1 MTIFRMKKIYYLLFV
16 SALVIFSSCQKP
28 EFIEPTAERQ
38 GITSLTAYF
47 TTGKFVDQQLA
58 KLDVTDESQ
67 DYFVIE
73 IPWFFPEETEDPT
86 TIYMSNLRIRAELA
100 PYCKID
106 PPLTILDLNQETRFT
121 YTNAQGESRPITIT
135 GKRTK
140 SKKCNLMTFAL
151 TVPYRIDGFIN
162 DETQEI
168 YLFTTDDING
178 FSAEATACSHASVQ
192 TDLTVKKNYN
202 NEQQVTV
209 VAQDGKTTRTYKIVK
224 KYPTKIPYGFREASV
239 RQLFN
244 FDAASRLGFP
254 TFSAELIKPSL
265 AFVQGYLVACLGN
278 GDAPVYMDGLTG
290 VKQGTIN
297 IGSAPAAAITSDEG
311 GNLILSNH
319 AEPTE
324 SVEIYRTKSVDTAPV
339 LFHSFKNETDVPVGY
354 HIKVHGNIDTDA
366 VIILTHEGVD
376 GVTATSKY
384 TRIVVSAGKVTA
396 TETMDVSGLGIGWGS
411 APTSAAKVVPVSNKF
426 QDGVMMSYYT
436 PYSSTDARC
445 SIKYVNGNGV
455 LAATLPVFEDADL
468 ASNHNSNVMDSKT
481 YNNAS
486 YLVHLVSSYFPNWS
500 CGPQLRVFDI
510 TSPTSIKDGTPV
522 LKNEALEYELPGSYI
537 TNYSAADVIMAPSAD
552 GFKVFIFYFDHHS
565 GIIGGYVADCIK
577 I

>member
-1 MTIFRMKKIYYLLFV
+1 MKKIFLLTIAALALF
-16 SALVIFSSCQKP
+16 SACQKP
-28 EFIEPTAERQ
+28 EYVEPTAERQ

-47 TTGKFVDQQLA
+47 TSGKYVDQA
-58 KLDVTDESQ
+58 MVKLEISDPNQ
-67 DYFVIE
+67 DMFVIPV
-73 IPWFFPEETEDPT
+73 PWFFPEESTDPT
-86 TIYMSNLRIRAELA
+86 TIYMSNVRVRAELA
-100 PYCKID
+100 PNCKIY
-106 PPLTILDLNQETRFT
+106 PPLTVLDLNLENQFT
-121 YTNAQGESRPITIT
+121 YTNAQGESRNIIIT

-140 SKKCNLMTFAL
+140 SAKCNLLTFAL
-151 TVPYRIDGFIN
+151 TEPYRVDGFIN
-162 DETQEI
+162 DETNEI
-168 YLFTTDDING
+168 YLFTTDDLKG
-178 FSAEATACSHASVQ
+178 FKAEAVACAHA
-192 TDLTVKKNYN
+192 TVETSLDIPKDYN
-202 NEQQVTV
+202 NDQEVTV
-209 VAQDGKTTRTYKIVK
+209 LAQDGKTSRTYKIQK
-224 KYPTKIPYGFREASV
+224 RYPNKIPYGFRSASV

-244 FDAASRLGFP
+244 FEPVSRLGFP
-254 TFSAELIKPSL
+254 EYTVTVYPSL
-265 AFVQGYLVACLGN
+265 AYLGGNVVVCHGN
-278 GDAPVYMDGLTG
+278 GNTPVYLDGLTG
-290 VKQGTIN
+290 VKAGEIN
-297 IGSAPAAAITSDEG
+297 LGSAVPAAVTSDEG

-426 QDGVMMSYYT
+426 QDGVMLSYYT
-436 PYSSTDARC
+436 PYTSTDTRC

-468 ASNHNSNVMDSKT
+468 ASNHNSNVMDAKT

>member
-1 MTIFRMKKIYYLLFV
+1 MKKIYLLLIAVLAVF
-16 SALVIFSSCQKP
+16 ASCQKP
-28 EFIEPTAERQ
+28 EYVEPTVERQ

-47 TTGKFVDQQLA
+47 TSGKYVDQAIA
-58 KLDVTDESQ
+58 KLEISDPDADRYE
-67 DYFVIE
+67 IP
-73 IPWFFPEETEDPT
+73 IPWFFPEESEDPT
-86 TIYMSNLRIRAELA
+86 TFYMTRLRVRAELA
-100 PYCKID
+100 TNCKID
-106 PPLTILDLNQETRFT
+106 PPLTILDLTQENRFT
-121 YTNAQGESRPITIT
+121 YTNAQGESRPIIIT

-140 SKKCNLMTFAL
+140 SAKCTLLSFNLTKPFR
-151 TVPYRIDGFIN
+151 VDGFVN
-162 DETQEI
+162 DETNEI
-168 YLFTTDDING
+168 YLFTTDDLKS
-178 FSAEATACSHASVQ
+178 FSAEATPCAHATVE
-192 TDLTVKKNYN
+192 TNLTVKKNYN

-339 LFHSFKNETDVPVGY
+339 LFHTFKNETDVPVGY

-376 GVTATSKY
+376 GLTATSKY

-426 QDGVMMSYYT
+426 QDGVMLSYYT
-436 PYSSTDARC
+436 PYTSTDTRC

-468 ASNHNSNVMDSKT
+468 ASNHNSNVMDAKT

-565 GIIGGYVADCIK
+565 GIIGGYVADSIK

>member
-1 MTIFRMKKIYYLLFV
+1 MKKIYLLLIAVLAVF
-16 SALVIFSSCQKP
+16 ASCKKP
-28 EFIEPTAERQ
+28 EYVEPTVQRQ

-47 TTGKFVDQQLA
+47 TSGKYVDQAIA
-58 KLDVTDESQ
+58 KLEISDPDADRYE
-67 DYFVIE
+67 IP
-73 IPWFFPEETEDPT
+73 IPWFFPEESEDPT
-86 TIYMSNLRIRAELA
+86 TFYMTRLRVRAELA
-100 PYCKID
+100 NNCKID
-106 PPLTILDLNQETRFT
+106 PPLTILDLTQENSFT
-121 YTNAQGESRPITIT
+121 YTNAQGESRPIIIT

-140 SKKCNLMTFAL
+140 SAKCTLLSFNLTKPFR
-151 TVPYRIDGFIN
+151 VDGFVN
-162 DETQEI
+162 DETNEI
-168 YLFTTDDING
+168 YLFTTDDLKS
-178 FSAEATACSHASVQ
+178 FSAEAKPCAHATVE
-192 TDLTVKKNYN
+192 TNLTVKKNYN

-254 TFSAELIKPSL
+254 GFLEEQIVPSL
-265 AFVQGYLVACLGN
+265 GYLDGNLVICLGN
-278 GDAPVYMDGLTG
+278 GETPVYLDALTG

-311 GNLILSNH
+311 GNMLLSNH

-324 SVEIYRTKSVDTAPV
+324 TVEIYRTNSVETAPV
-339 LFHSFKNETDVPVGY
+339 LFHSFTNETDVPVGY

-366 VIILTHEGVD
+366 VITLTHEGVD
-376 GVTATSKY
+376 GVTSTSKY
-384 TRIVVSAGKVTA
+384 TRIVVSAGVVVS
-396 TETMDVSGLGIGWGS
+396 TETLDLSGLGIGWGS
-411 APTSAAKVVPVSNKF
+411 APAGAAKVVPVSNKV
-426 QDGVMMSYYT
+426 QDGVIMSYYT
-436 PYSSTDARC
+436 PYGESDVRN

-455 LAATLPVFEDADL
+455 IAATLPLLDEGSS
-468 ASNHNSNVMDSKT
+468 SNYNSNVMDAKT

-486 YLVHLVSSYFPNWS
+486 YAIHLVSSYFPEWS

-510 TSPTSIKDGTPV
+510 TSPTSIKDGTTV
-522 LKNEALEYELPGSYI
+522 LENLKLEYELPGSHV

>member
-1 MTIFRMKKIYYLLFV
+1 MKKIYLLLIAVLAVF
-16 SALVIFSSCQKP
+16 ASCQKP
-28 EFIEPTAERQ
+28 EYVEPTVERQ

-47 TTGKFVDQQLA
+47 TSGKYVDQAIA
-58 KLDVTDESQ
+58 KLEISDPDADRYE
-67 DYFVIE
+67 IP
-73 IPWFFPEETEDPT
+73 IPWFFPEESEDPT
-86 TIYMSNLRIRAELA
+86 TFYMTRLRVRAELA
-100 PYCKID
+100 TNCKID
-106 PPLTILDLNQETRFT
+106 PPLTILDLTQENRFT
-121 YTNAQGESRPITIT
+121 YTNAQGESRPIIIT

-140 SKKCNLMTFAL
+140 SAKCTLLSFNLTKPFR
-151 TVPYRIDGFIN
+151 VDGFVN
-162 DETQEI
+162 DETNEI
-168 YLFTTDDING
+168 YLFTTDDLKS
-178 FSAEATACSHASVQ
+178 FSAEATPCAHATVE
-192 TDLTVKKNYN
+192 TNLTVKKNYN

-311 GNLILSNH
+311 GNMLLSNH

-324 SVEIYRTKSVDTAPV
+324 TVEIYRTNSVETAPV
-339 LFHSFKNETDVPVGY
+339 LFHSFTNETDVPVGY

-426 QDGVMMSYYT
+426 QDGVMLSYYT
-436 PYSSTDARC
+436 PYTSTDTRC
-445 SIKYVNGNGV
+445 SIKYVNGHGV

-468 ASNHNSNVMDSKT
+468 ASNHNSNVMDAKT